1 MKDLTLVIPA
11 KNEPESLPYV
21 LMELEKLDLDFL
33 IVLEKTDFITI
44 NAIEKFKSKIIFQVN
59 KGYGDAIL
67 LGIKNVKTEYFSIF
81 NADGSFDPYELKN
94 MYNEIKNNSLDLLLA
109 SRYKKDASSED
120 DTLVTFVG
128 NKIFTLIGKIFF
140 KLPISDI
147 LYTYVMGN
155 TQKILKL
162 DLKQKDFTLCVELPI
177 KAKRNSLKMAD
188 ISANEKS
195 RIGGTKKVNAFK
207 DGFLILL
214 HMIKLFLNNE
224 RWNPKYS

>member
-162 DLKQKDFTLCVELPI
+162 NLKQKDFTLCVELPI

-224 RWNPKYS
+224 R

>member
-1 MKDLTLVIPA
+1 
-11 KNEPESLPYV
+11 
-21 LMELEKLDLDFL
+21 MELEKLDLDFL

-224 RWNPKYS
+224 R

>member
-21 LMELEKLDLDFL
+21 LMELEKLDLNFL

-224 RWNPKYS
+224 R

>member
-21 LMELEKLDLDFL
+21 LMELEKLDLNFI
-33 IVLEKTDFITI
+33 IVLEKKDYITI
-44 NAIEKFKSKIIFQVN
+44 NAIEKFRSKIIFQEN
-59 KGYGDAIL
+59 NGYGDAII

-81 NADGSFDPYELKN
+81 NADGSFDPYELRA
-94 MYNEIKNNSLDLLLA
+94 MYDKIKNDSLDLLLA
-109 SRYKKDASSED
+109 SRYKGNSSSED
-120 DTLVTFVG
+120 DTAVTFIG
-128 NKIFTLIGKIFF
+128 NKIFTTIGKIFF

-147 LYTYVMGN
+147 LYTYVVGN

-162 DLKQKDFTLCVELPI
+162 NLKQKDFTLCVELPI
-177 KAKRNSLKMAD
+177 KAKRNGLNIAD

-195 RIGGTKKVNAFK
+195 RIGGVKKVNALK

-214 HMIKLFLNNE
+214 YMVKLFFNDE
-224 RWNPKYS
+224 R